1 MSEPFS
7 QAELSVIRRGF
18 ARQLIATYGIDE
30 NPVLERA
37 FAQVARE
44 NFLGSPPWNT
54 TVHLGKYQELLIS
67 DPVAVYQD
75 LVFAL
80 DPARGVNNGSPSLH
94 VRWLDALKALPG
106 DRVAHIGAGS
116 GYYTAILAE
125 LVGPDGYVLAVEF
138 DPTLAAAARA
148 NLSHYRNVHVVQG
161 DGTNLPDAP
170 TDCIYVNFGV
180 ELPMVPWINS
190 LREGGRLVFPLG
202 YRREKSIAGG
212 GFLIR
217 REDSGFSARF
227 LGPAYFIPVEG
238 GSQVP
243 TDYRERMRT
252 AFEEGQPSRVR
263 RLIWQ
268 TTKPENGIWFSG
280 DEWALCEDRSS

>member
-18 ARQLIATYGIDE
+18 ARQLVATYGIDG
-30 NPVLERA
+30 NPALERA

-54 TVHLGKYQELLIS
+54 TVHLEKYQELSVS

-106 DRVAHIGAGS
+106 SRVAHIGAGS

-138 DPTLAAAARA
+138 DPTLAAAART
-148 NLSHYRNVHVVQG
+148 NLSQYQNVHVVQG
-161 DGTNLPDAP
+161 DGTELPDAP
-170 TDCIYVNFGV
+170 MDCIYVNFGV
-180 ELPMVPWINS
+180 ELLMPPWINS

-212 GFLIR
+212 GFLIQR
-217 REDSGFSARF
+217 DDSGFAARF

-238 GSQVP
+238 ESQVP

-252 AFEEGQPSRVR
+252 AFEQGQPSRVR
-263 RLIWQ
+263 RLVWQ
-268 TTKPENGIWFSG
+268 TTKPDDGIWFSG
-280 DEWALCEDRSS
+280 DDWALCEDQN